1 MINENIHWNL
11 ITGRY
16 CQNPDAIGTRLPIP
30 PPGLFPFAE
39 SSLQNELF
47 QQTRFLILKLK
58 NTIFIKVNLSST
70 LL

>member
-1 MINENIHWNL
+1 L
-11 ITGRY
+11 IFRAKV
-16 CQNPDAIGTRLPIP
+16 NRPLKIADAIGTRLPIP